1 MDGVNNLAE
10 DYGKCPACGAQ
21 VPANSRWCP
30 RCGRDLLA
38 GSGGSVRGGGPQMP
52 VGVIGAK
59 GQLMEAIRARVQTD
73 EILSVMWILFPIL
86 ASIAAV
92 IGIVIGVLFWFMGW
106 WIGATI
112 VAWVGVVL
120 ALVIAAVLFALL
132 NYKLIDRQNQHMKR
146 EEVMRGALI
155 EYIKSNSQEKNL
167 TQLLSSQIATMESI
181 QYDARSRERETSAG
195 LFAILIL
202 IPIVG
207 VVFLLYVLYVLTDF
221 PYQHDRRWHAFTQ
234 QAQSAASH
242 LGMTVILPSWKT
254 LPERSFFIYLILALL
269 TCGLFLIYWYY
280 VLIKDLNDHF
290 GVQWQFEDQIAS
302 QMK

>member
-1 MDGVNNLAE
+1 M
-10 DYGKCPACGAQ
+10 PMGA
-21 VPANSRWCP
+21 
-30 RCGRDLLA
+30 
-38 GSGGSVRGGGPQMP
+38 
-52 VGVIGAK
+52 IGAK
-59 GQLMEAIRARVQTD
+59 GQLMESIRARVQTD
-73 EILSVMWILFPIL
+73 EILSVVWILFPII

-92 IGIVIGVLFWFMGW
+92 IGIVIGVMLWFMGW
-106 WIGATI
+106 WVGAVV
-112 VAWVGVVL
+112 VASVGVVV
-120 ALVIAAVLFALL
+120 ALVVAVVLFALL
-132 NYKLIDRQNQHMKR
+132 NYKLINRQNQHMKR

-167 TQLLSSQIATMESI
+167 SQLLSSQIATMESI
-181 QYDARSRERETSAG
+181 QYDARSRERETSPV

-202 IPIVG
+202 IPVVG
-207 VVFLLYVLYVLTDF
+207 LIFLLYVLYVLTDF

-254 LPERSFFIYLILALL
+254 LPERSFFIYFVLTLI

-280 VLIKDLNDHF
+280 VLIKDLNNHF
-290 GVQWQFEDQIAS
+290 SAQWQFEDQIAS